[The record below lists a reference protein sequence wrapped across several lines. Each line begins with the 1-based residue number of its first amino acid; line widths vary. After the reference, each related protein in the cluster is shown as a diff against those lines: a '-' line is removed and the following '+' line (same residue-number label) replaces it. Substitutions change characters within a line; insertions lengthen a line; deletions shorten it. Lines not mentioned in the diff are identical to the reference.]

1 MWFRCLAPACL
12 AVALVC
18 SPLASAQDAQ
28 PERWQSLFD
37 GKTLDGWKVV
47 GSAQTKWEVLEGAIV
62 GSGQPSMLVSTTG
75 PYKNFRY
82 RVEMK
87 INDGGNSGLYFR
99 TTPEPGFLDGYEAQV
114 DSTHTDPIRT
124 GSLYGLCHVY
134 TKLVEPDAW
143 FTYQIDVRD
152 DVWRGR
158 EMTRIKVIVNGK
170 ELYEHLDFTKQFGPG
185 HFAFQQHDPK
195 SLVSIRKIEVLNLPD
210 SEQKPAAQPTARP
223 QSKPAEPP
231 AADAAALDRVIDILA
246 IGDQTRIH
254 FDTTETPDLRPWV
267 QSDLMPACRA
277 WYPRICEQLRG
288 EGFQPPTEFTVT
300 FRDKMDGVA
309 HTSGKD
315 IVCAGP
321 WYRNNLQTE
330 AVGSVVHE
338 LVHVVQ
344 QYGNYRGGNR
354 PPGWLVEGI
363 ADHIRWYQ
371 FEPIEKRRRIDWNR
385 ANYDQAYF
393 PSATFLDYIVRSLDP
408 DAITRINDDCRSG
421 RYSETYWQDK
431 YGKTPEQIWAD
442 AKAAAGA

>member
-1 MWFRCLAPACL
+1 MSSRFLARACL
-12 AVALVC
+12 VVACLCTTLVR
-18 SPLASAQDAQ
+18 AQDAQ
-28 PERWQSLFD
+28 PAERWQSLFD
-37 GKTLDGWKVV
+37 GRTLDGWKVV
-47 GSAQTKWEVLEGAIV
+47 GSDKTRWDVVDGAIV
-62 GSGQPSMLVSTTG
+62 GSGEPSMLVSTTG

-114 DSTHTDPIRT
+114 DSTHADPIRT
-124 GSLYGLCHVY
+124 GSLYGMCHVY
-134 TKLVEPDAW
+134 TRLVEPDTW

-158 EMTRIKVIVNGK
+158 EMTRIKVIINDR
-170 ELYEHLDFTKQFGPG
+170 ELYEHLDFTRQFGPG

-195 SLVSIRKIEVLNLPD
+195 SLVSIRKVEVLRLPD
-210 SEQKPAAQPTARP
+210 GDQKPQNQPQA
-223 QSKPAEPP
+223 KPAQTNAEP
-231 AADAAALDRVIDILA
+231 AAPAKVIDTLA
-246 IGDQTRIH
+246 IGEAVRIH
-254 FDTTETPDLRPWV
+254 FDTTETPDLRQWV
-267 QSDLMPACRA
+267 QSDLMPACRE
-277 WYPRICEQLRG
+277 WYPRICEQLRAD
-288 EGFQPPTEFTVT
+288 GFEAPTEFTVT

-315 IVCAGP
+315 VVCAGP
-321 WYRNNLQTE
+321 WYRNNLKTE

-344 QYGNYRGGNR
+344 QYGGFRRANR

-371 FEPIEKRRRIDWNR
+371 FEPVEKRRRIDWNR

-393 PSATFLDYIVRSLDP
+393 PSATFLDYIVRTIDP
-408 DAITRINDDCRSG
+408 DAITRINDDCRAG
-421 RYSETYWQDK
+421 RYSETYWVDT
-431 YGKTPEQIWAD
+431 YGKTPEQLWAE
-442 AKAAAGA
+442 AKAEANR